1 MAVRALELNLLQKLK
16 DIKSFKREVTVETS
30 RFDVVG
36 VDNNGDKFI
45 MEIKCVP
52 LSKPVDCKSI
62 KLKEFGKTHA
72 VNSNIEISTTAYFP
86 EG

>member
-1 MAVRALELNLLQKLK
+1 MNLLTKLQ
-16 DIKSFKREVTVETS
+16 DIKTFKREVTMETS
-30 RFDVVG
+30 RFDVCG
-36 VDNNGDKFI
+36 EDKDGIKFI

-52 LSKPVDCKSI
+52 LSKPVDCKNI

-72 VNSNIEISTTAYFP
+72 VNSNIDISTTAFFP